1 MTRIQKVYAA
11 GISLVFFTGIFLYF
25 FYKFTDRWG
34 AALVVAAGLTLFQL
48 VLWLPA
54 RRHSLL
60 SFVSAFIPAGVFAQ
74 VFATGGLRSCAGL
87 WIGIGL
93 TVATLVL
100 NRFRWPSSRSSTQ
113 TWTGILA
120 ALVLFSAIAGILSV
134 L

>member
-1 MTRIQKVYAA
+1 M
-11 GISLVFFTGIFLYF
+11 FFAGIFLYF

-100 NRFRWPSSRSSTQ
+100 NRFRWPASRSSTQ

-134 L
+134 I

>member
-1 MTRIQKVYAA
+1 M
-11 GISLVFFTGIFLYF
+11 FFTGIFLYF
-25 FYKFTDRWG
+25 NFKFAHHWA
-34 AALVVAAGLTLFQL
+34 AALAVAAGLTLFQL
-48 VLWLPA
+48 VLWMPA

-60 SFVSAFIPAGVFAQ
+60 SFVAAFIPAGVFAQ
-74 VFATGGLRSCAGL
+74 VFATGGLRPCAGM

-100 NRFRWPSSRSSTQ
+100 NRFRWPKSRSSTQ

>member
-1 MTRIQKVYAA
+1 M
-11 GISLVFFTGIFLYF
+11 FFTGIFLYF

-48 VLWLPA
+48 VLWMPA

-60 SFVSAFIPAGVFAQ
+60 SFVAAFIPAGVFAQ
-74 VFATGGLRSCAGL
+74 VFATGGLRPCAGL
-87 WIGIGL
+87 WTGIGL

-100 NRFRWPSSRSSTQ
+100 SRFRWPKSRSTTQ

-120 ALVLFSAIAGILSV
+120 ALVLFSAIAGILSAI
-134 L
+134 

>member
-1 MTRIQKVYAA
+1 M
-11 GISLVFFTGIFLYF
+11 FFTGIFLYF

-74 VFATGGLRSCAGL
+74 VFATGGLRSCAGRN
-87 WIGIGL
+87 
-93 TVATLVL
+93 TAPT
-100 NRFRWPSSRSSTQ
+100 PSASDTDAAIDGRSQRGT
-113 TWTGILA
+113 
-120 ALVLFSAIAGILSV
+120 FM
-134 L
+134 